1 MLYIYQLQELT
12 LLLEDNNVSKIILT
26 GRSFLHNQKH
36 LLRTSVQGRNWYRQA
51 FMVNQNGTVY
61 PSSLLANNNSKL
73 PSYPEIKKTN
83 VASPFLTA
91 TVELLLQN

>member
-1 MLYIYQLQELT
+1 MLHIYQLQELT
-12 LLLEDNNVSKIILT
+12 FLLEDNNVSKIILT
-26 GRSFLHNQKH
+26 GRSFLRNQKH

-51 FMVNQNGTVY
+51 FMVNQNGIVH
-61 PSSLLANNNSKL
+61 PSSLLANNSKL

-91 TVELLLQN
+91 TVELLLQK